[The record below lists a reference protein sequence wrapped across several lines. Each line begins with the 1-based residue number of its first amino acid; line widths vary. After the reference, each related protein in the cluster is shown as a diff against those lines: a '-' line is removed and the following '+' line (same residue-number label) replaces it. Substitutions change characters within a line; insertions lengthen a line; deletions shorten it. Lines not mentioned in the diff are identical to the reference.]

1 MSITTDMIDLHHGL
15 LEYTISPEKDE
26 YYGRTM
32 SVKNIQ
38 QNHTMVC
45 TDQDCSEFKSTEDIA
60 PGDTIYIEDETG
72 ELDVV
77 VVNER

>member
-1 MSITTDMIDLHHGL
+1 MSITTDIIDLHHGL

-32 SVKNIQ
+32 SVKDIQ
-38 QNHTMVC
+38 KKCTVVC
-45 TDQDCSEFKSTEDIA
+45 MDSDCTEFKSTENIA
-60 PGDTIYIEDETG
+60 PGDTIYIEDEDG